1 MIKLL
6 KKKRVQPFLELNMT
20 AMCDVVFQ
28 LLIYLILTAK
38 PLMVTTMLDVNRPAA
53 PDMLHPDKP
62 IPMVEIMV
70 FQKEYVICGK
80 RVNIDGLDKVLHQLA
95 KTDHNQ
101 TVTIKCT
108 PDSPHE
114 RLIETLNL
122 CSKVNMRNV
131 SVMSM

>member
-6 KKKRVQPFLELNMT
+6 RKKRIQLFLELNMT
-20 AMCDVVFQ
+20 AMCVVVFQ

-38 PLMVTTMLDVNRPAA
+38 PLIVTTTLDVNRPAA
-53 PDMLHPDKP
+53 QDISPSGEP

-95 KTDHNQ
+95 KADHNQ

-122 CSKVNMRNV
+122 CNKVNMRNI